1 MIVATP
7 GASRDEA
14 GELRLIFR
22 RRKRARERNE
32 HVASE
37 ARATMVAPRQ
47 DPLLVVVAAF
57 SGRLLVIGAATAAVV
72 YALVKLR
79 LVVLPVI
86 VALFLSTLLAPPAK
100 WLARRGWPGLVAT
113 LTVLAAG
120 VGIIAGLFF
129 LLAPQVTSELGTLSS
144 GLRAGS
150 QQALNWLVDGP
161 LNLTQSQVD
170 RYIDRAAQQLQESS
184 ALTSGVLAGAIKIG
198 EVIAG
203 LLLTVVLVFFFVK
216 DGEAMFGWTTSRFPE
231 PARAH
236 LTEAGQ
242 RVWTTLGAYVRG
254 TALVAL
260 VDGVLIAVA
269 LLLIGVNLVVPLAV
283 LTFFGGFFPLVG
295 AVVAGAVAALV
306 ALVTNGPLDAL
317 LVAGSIT
324 VIQQV
329 EGDVLQPLVL
339 GRAVKLH
346 PVVIL
351 LALTAGA
358 VLAGI
363 AGAFLA
369 VPITA
374 TATVIGSYVKTER
387 AKSLRPISSGATAP

>member
-22 RRKRARERNE
+22 RKKRARERHE
-32 HVASE
+32 HVVAE
-37 ARATMVAPRQ
+37 ARTRSDARQ
-47 DPLLVVVAAF
+47 KDPLLVVVAAY
-57 SGRLLVIGAATAAVV
+57 SGRLLVIGAATAVVV

-79 LVVLPVI
+79 VVVLPVI
-86 VALFLSTLLAPPAK
+86 VALFLSTLLAPPANR
-100 WLARRGWPGLVAT
+100 LVRQGWPRLVAT
-113 LTVLAAG
+113 LTVLVAG
-120 VGIIAGLFF
+120 VAIIAGLFF
-129 LLAPQVTSELGTLSS
+129 LLAPQVTSEIGTLSS

-150 QQALNWLVDGP
+150 EQALNWLVDGP

-170 RYIDRAAQQLQESS
+170 RYIDQAAQQLQDSS

-203 LLLTVVLVFFFVK
+203 LVLTVVLVFFFVK
-216 DGEAMFGWTTSRFPE
+216 DGEAMFGWTTSRFRE
-231 PARAH
+231 PTRTR
-236 LTEAGQ
+236 LMEAGQ
-242 RVWTTLGAYVRG
+242 RIWTTLGAYVRG

-260 VDGVLIAVA
+260 VDGVLIAIA

-324 VIQQV
+324 IIQQI

-339 GRAVKLH
+339 ARAVKLH

-351 LALTAGA
+351 LALTAGG

-369 VPITA
+369 VPVTA
-374 TATVIGSYVKTER
+374 TATVIGSYIKAER
-387 AKSLRPISSGATAP
+387 AQSVHPFTRGATAP